1 MEAFL
6 TLTDQDL
13 KELGISNM
21 QSRSQIL
28 TAINKLSTGKVCIDS
43 SNVHQFFGHY
53 VVDLS
58 SSICFTMFSCNSI
71 CSSRRIRL
79 DFFFNNPF

>member
-13 KELGISNM
+13 KELGISNT

-28 TAINKLSTGKVCIDS
+28 TAINKLSTGKVCLKLKS
-43 SNVHQFFGHY
+43 Q
-53 VVDLS
+53 
-58 SSICFTMFSCNSI
+58 
-71 CSSRRIRL
+71 
-79 DFFFNNPF
+79 

>member
-43 SNVHQFFGHY
+43 SNVHPFFIRSLCCGS
-53 VVDLS
+53 V
-58 SSICFTMFSCNSI
+58 I
-71 CSSRRIRL
+71 IRL
-79 DFFFNNPF
+79 F